1 MKTSLISSVSQ
12 FDLVLKLC
20 LGAKPTKAPVAM
32 RLNFGHPVPLG
43 GKLAD
48 IFMIRII
55 AYSG

>member
-1 MKTSLISSVSQ
+1 MKTSLISSVSH
-12 FDLVLKLC
+12 FNLVLKLC

-32 RLNFGHPVPLG
+32 KLNFRHTVPLG
-43 GKLAD
+43 GNPAD